1 MPTESGTNRRIR
13 ILAISCIA
21 LMAIFVLR
29 LFYLQVI
36 EHDKY
41 VALARQEQEK
51 RLVIP
56 AQRGE
61 IYLMDDEKP
70 VKVVMNQ
77 TVYTMFVDPSI
88 MDDRAGVEK
97 AITEIAG
104 GNIVEGYKDRLDDD
118 TQYVRVATGITRT
131 QAQLVKD
138 RGFKGI
144 GFQAD
149 TKRIYP
155 EKSLAAQTLGF
166 LNVDGVGQ
174 YGIEGKF
181 DKELQGKDGLLQSV
195 TDVAN
200 VPLTIGDDNIDIP
213 AVNGDDIV
221 LSLDRNVQAYTE
233 QALAKGMER
242 SGATNG
248 SAIVMDPQTGKV
260 LAMSSLPSYDPANYL
275 SIPNFDVVNNGVIA
289 VPYEPGSVMKAFTVA
304 AGIDTGVIKPEST
317 FVNTDSVQV
326 DDARIT
332 NLTRGQTGTITFQ
345 HAFNWSLNT
354 GMVEITKRL
363 GDGSLNKKARASLYD
378 YLHNKFRLGQDTN
391 IELVGEQPGRI
402 ISPDEVEGN
411 AVRYSNMSFGQGMDL
426 TMVQVAAS
434 FGAMVNGGTYHGP
447 TVIEGTLDEDGRMVP
462 AGKGPSSEGVIK
474 QSSSETM
481 RKMLVDA
488 RRQFYAGGDRKGYQ
502 IGGKTGTSQTL
513 IDGSYENDQTIGSY
527 LGFGGDPEPRYVIMI
542 QVSGKNKN
550 LTGGTDAMP
559 IFTDIS
565 NWMIDYLN
573 LQPKA

>member
-1 MPTESGTNRRIR
+1 M
-13 ILAISCIA
+13 AISCIA

-363 GDGSLNKKARASLYD
+363 GDGSLNKKARGSLYD